1 MTRHV
6 ICARSLAWQTR
17 RTHVSYRLRQAIVTR
32 CALKIQKIVRGRR
45 TRKLLLEGWSSEEDY
60 IDSDSSGTD
69 TETTDSDTETTDSG

>member
-1 MTRHV
+1 MADASNSRV
-6 ICARSLAWQTR
+6 
-17 RTHVSYRLRQAIVTR
+17 VSSAQAIVTR

-69 TETTDSDTETTDSG
+69 TETTDSGTETTDSG